1 MYEGKVEVDMADIAV
16 EIWRVISHGPSILL
30 GLIHYICPRQEIPGI
45 PDFALKISS
54 QTECLG

>member
-1 MYEGKVEVDMADIAV
+1 MEVDMADIAV